1 MLCPLSRQGQVSRT
15 LGPRKSI
22 EVLPRDILKC
32 RPTDSFA
39 NNSSDQL
46 SLRDNTEPDGIVQEA
61 EKVVLSD
68 ATTDAFS
75 ERVSLWQ
82 Q

>member
-1 MLCPLSRQGQVSRT
+1 MLCPLSRQGQVSRP

-22 EVLPRDILKC
+22 EVLPSDILKR